1 MTAKKHFVFI
11 CLYDF
16 GATLTLH
23 IDFAKSFGADGKIRT
38 EMAIILSELFCDVT
52 SNPNITNT
60 VNSKIG
66 SMVIFNIDRK
76 CPNI

>member
-23 IDFAKSFGADGKIRT
+23 ADFAKAFDVNGKI
-38 EMAIILSELFCDVT
+38 
-52 SNPNITNT
+52 
-60 VNSKIG
+60 
-66 SMVIFNIDRK
+66 
-76 CPNI
+76 